1 MYFSLSLLGVQEMNF
16 KNTEIIFNRFNEAAQ
31 DLAFAGIAQRKGD
44 NNSYLKHKKDAGEA
58 ISQTIEYALK
68 NHLNRVL
75 SEREKSYFRFN
86 SQNIST
92 LIDKYQSQ
100 NGEEGDYYFNTVN
113 DTITP
118 TVDFLYLRNNKY
130 DLTNASKHEGKG
142 TDFEIQKKYL
152 EQVRL
157 YINQYIDENEKLKT
171 IADFEKTDL
180 STWDLLYSACDR
192 FSIDDRN
199 YILIIGPNQNVDKSY
214 LKNLAIPKW
223 NLIIDFDYNSSESNG
238 FFDCAYKQNEISPH
252 KIKASDL
259 IDTNSFSRFSL
270 SHYHFFANNY
280 KGSGDL
286 EPKDYSEWNR
296 KLSKNT
302 EVFLKSFSEV
312 FSNQKNIVLVLFNSR
327 RHINFL
333 CEKIEQYLGA
343 NTSFVFANDFSEEL
357 SQLNEDF
364 SGVKVNISISEI
376 AEGLSSVSS
385 NFGIINPNKGQ
396 ILIPFMEKTT
406 TETSGV
412 LTPSEF
418 AQLEEYFEVLHKGLP
433 ENIENEEDKRAF
445 LTGENK
451 ISWFGLKNRFD
462 VERHNFN
469 KKYLKPIEKVI
480 ESGRGK
486 IQLVHEAGFGGTT
499 VARRIAW
506 EIHNDYPTLILKKY
520 RDVKIR
526 ESLIM
531 LHEKTRKTI
540 FVIMEV
546 PQAITLDEVDSL
558 YKSIPQ
564 ARPIV
569 FLVVKRG
576 KSNSNELTV
585 SDWGNDAVDLVK
597 TYKPYLSEYRI
608 DDIKAKKEKE
618 LEDILMSSESY
629 KKTPFYIG
637 LLTFEEKFFALKDYI
652 KNFVAEVQQKEEQKH
667 ALIYLAICDDYLGQ
681 GLPSSFFK
689 TLFKASN
696 TEIISIE
703 NYFSKDST
711 IVDSL
716 LSSSQEGNH
725 KFWKIRHNFFAK
737 EIKRQILSGNSDN
750 PEIWKQGLADICVKF
765 IQDSISDA
773 HTSEYIQE
781 ILQKLFIGNRKDRAG
796 EDFTNII
803 NDIDSI
809 DGKEQVF
816 LALKQ
821 TYPDNPHYSSHL
833 ARFYAYHNKNREK
846 ALQFANEAIRLSE
859 IDGTKDALL
868 YHIKGMCLRSIA
880 YDEMVKHRKIKQQDG
895 FIAEREYDD
904 VIEKYVPQAASE
916 FELSREIAKKQNRID
931 EHGFIA
937 HIQLLVTAIDY
948 AIVLSGKTKVDF
960 FNQNLEP
967 FAEWLDLAESL
978 LEEVKRINIDDDDSG
993 KIQECANDITEFYE
1007 NYEQI
1012 LQNLRSQL
1020 DKGKN
1025 PSRIRRQIVRTY
1037 FRKKEDYTKDNK
1049 TINNILSLMEQNIEN
1064 EPENEKNFY
1073 LWFQAARHSKV
1084 SLEDALSKLSKWK
1097 ANSRSVDAI
1106 YYFYILKV
1114 FRALQGYTDATI
1126 DAFNLIQECRAKG
1139 KSNITTLEWYGKGSD
1154 LTKFV
1159 SRNSISSDTKEEK
1172 LELVQGYFTDY
1183 QHDGS
1188 GKITIAD
1195 KLEVFFS
1202 PTQAKLTSSDLN
1214 KEVEFYLGF
1223 SYDGL
1228 RADSYSV
1235 RLKGLA
1241 PRNTEPIEER
1251 IEETIQSRAI
1261 VEKQFAEKLPELKV
1275 LGKISLSGNKKS
1287 DLGSTSKRYIGQVVD
1302 LQRPPVYVMG
1312 KVESDLGKTYFFHKN
1327 NEKEEVFSQLRIG
1340 SKISFEI
1347 TKTDKGLLAHK
1358 IDIIKG

>member
-1 MYFSLSLLGVQEMNF
+1 MDFQDKETIF
-16 KNTEIIFNRFNEAAQ
+16 KRFNDAAY
-31 DLAFAGIAQRKGD
+31 DLALAGVAQRNG
-44 NNSYLKHKKDAGEA
+44 NNNLFVKHKRDAGEA
-58 ISQTIEYALK
+58 ISQSLEYALK
-68 NHLNRVL
+68 NHLNKKL
-75 SEREKSYFRFN
+75 SSQEKRFFN
-86 SQNIST
+86 LFKQDIVR
-92 LIDKYQSQ
+92 LIEKYIDD
-100 NGEEGDYYFNTVN
+100 NGGDNGYLYSTVN
-113 DTITP
+113 DTIEP
-118 TVDFLYLRNNKY
+118 SVNFKFLKQNKNAI
-130 DLTNASKHEGKG
+130 TNAAKHEGKEP
-142 TDFEIQKKYL
+142 DFEIQKKYFS
-152 EQVRL
+152 EIRK
-157 YINQYIDENEKLKT
+157 YINEYIDENEKLKT
-171 IADFEKTDL
+171 IADYEKIDL

-192 FSIDDRN
+192 FSVDDRN
-199 YILIIGPNQNVDKSY
+199 YILVIGPNQNVDKSY

-223 NLIIDFDYNSSESNG
+223 NLIIDFDYNSENNG
-238 FFDCAYKQNEISPH
+238 FFDCAYRQNEVSPH

-259 IDTNSFSRFSL
+259 IDVNSFSRFFQ
-270 SHYHFFANNY
+270 SHYHYFANNF
-280 KGSGDL
+280 KGSGDI
-286 EPKDYSEWNR
+286 EPKNYSEWNR
-296 KLSKNT
+296 KLGKNT
-302 EVFLKSFSEV
+302 DVLLKSFSEV
-312 FSNQKNIVLVLFNSR
+312 FSNQKNIVVVLFNSR

-333 CEKIEQYLGA
+333 CEKIEQHLGT
-343 NTSFVFANDFSEEL
+343 NTSFVFANDFNDEL
-357 SQLNEDF
+357 SQVNDDF
-364 SGVKVNISISEI
+364 NGVKVNISISEI
-376 AEGLSSVSS
+376 AEGLSNVSS
-385 NFGIINPNKGQ
+385 NFGIVNPNKGQ
-396 ILIPFMEKTT
+396 ILIPFMEKTA
-406 TETSGV
+406 TETTGI
-412 LTPSEF
+412 LTASEF

-433 ENIENEEDKRAF
+433 DSNEDDKRAF
-445 LTGENK
+445 LIGEKK

-462 VERHNFN
+462 VERQNFN

-540 FVIMEV
+540 FLIMEV

-576 KSNSNELTV
+576 KSNSNELAV
-585 SDWGNDAVDLVK
+585 SDWGNDTVDLINV
-597 TYKPYLSEYRI
+597 YKPYLTEYNNDTI
-608 DDIKAKKEKE
+608 QTKKEKE
-618 LEDILMSSESY
+618 LNDILLSSDSY

-637 LLTFEEKFFALKDYI
+637 LLTFEEKFFALRDYI
-652 KNFVAEVQQKEEQKH
+652 KNFVTEVQGKGEQKR
-667 ALIYLAICDDYLGQ
+667 ALVYLAICDDYLGQ

-689 TLFKASN
+689 TLFKAPN

-703 NYFSKDST
+703 KYFSQDSS

-737 EIKRQILSGNSDN
+737 ELKRQILSGNSDN

-773 HTSEYIQE
+773 GTSEYIQE
-781 ILQKLFIGNRKDRAG
+781 VLQKLFIGNRKDRAG
-796 EDFTNII
+796 EDFTTII

-816 LALKQ
+816 IALKE

-846 ALQFANEAIRLSE
+846 ALKYADEAIRLSE
-859 IDGTKDALL
+859 IEGVQDALL

-880 YDEMVKHRKIKQQDG
+880 YDEIAKHRKTKLQNETITESEYYEVIDKFVPEAAQQ
-895 FIAEREYDD
+895 
-904 VIEKYVPQAASE
+904 
-916 FELSREIAKKQNRID
+916 FELSREIAKKQNRLD

-948 AIVLSGKTKVDF
+948 AIVMSGKTKIDF
-960 FNQNLEP
+960 FNQNIEP
-967 FAEWLDLAESL
+967 FADWLDLAESL
-978 LEEVKRINIDDDDSG
+978 LEEVKRINLDDDSG
-993 KIQECANDITEFYE
+993 KIEDCANEIMVFYE

-1025 PSRIRRQIVRTY
+1025 PSRTRRQIVRTY
-1037 FRKKEDYTKDNK
+1037 FRKKEDYAKDIK
-1049 TINNILSLMEQNIEN
+1049 TVNNILSLMEQNIEN
-1064 EPENEKNFY
+1064 EPDNEKNFY
-1073 LWFQAARHSKV
+1073 LWFQAARYSRV

-1097 ANSRSVDAI
+1097 ANSTSIDAI

-1126 DAFNLIQECRAKG
+1126 DAFNLIKECRAKG
-1139 KSNITTLEWYGKGSD
+1139 KSNIAILEWYGKGSD
-1154 LTKFV
+1154 LTRFV
-1159 SRNSISSDTKEEK
+1159 SRNSVSPETKEEK
-1172 LELVQGYFTDY
+1172 LELVRGYFTEY

-1188 GKITIAD
+1188 GRITIAD

-1235 RLKGLA
+1235 RLKGFE
-1241 PRNTEPIEER
+1241 PRNTEPIEDWKEG
-1251 IEETIQSRAI
+1251 IVKSSSI
-1261 VEKQFAEKLPELKV
+1261 VEKQFTEKIQELKV
-1275 LGKISLSGNKKS
+1275 LGKISLPENKKS
-1287 DLGSTSKRYIGQVVD
+1287 SIGINLKRQIGKVID

-1312 KVESDLGKTYFFHKN
+1312 KIESDFGKTFFFHKS
-1327 NEKEEVFSQLRIG
+1327 NEKEEVFSQLKIG
-1340 SKISFEI
+1340 SKVTFET
-1347 TKTDKGLLAHK
+1347 TKTEKGFLAFNIELMK
-1358 IDIIKG
+1358 E